1 MNEYESIFPMRK
13 GKSGQNDHKQTKKV
27 GDWGIKK

>member
-1 MNEYESIFPMRK
+1 MNEYESIVPMRK
-13 GKSGQNDHKQTKKV
+13 GKSGQIEHKQIRKV

>member
-1 MNEYESIFPMRK
+1 MSMRVSSPWEK
-13 GKSGQNDHKQTKKV
+13 ESGQNDHKQTKKV